1 MWKLE
6 LDVFYYK
13 IYDKRKNIAGYFA
26 PEYGNIYPEEKAEQV
41 IEQMNKK
48 HDKIKSGYL
57 MLPMAKFG
65 IMEEGREMNLDYL
78 LQKLEE
84 VKARTLS
91 WAGFISNNGIRRHKI
106 TVSHTDHDMLS
117 ITFELVFPSLVDL
130 EKSKLLNE
138 LTHILDSLQSAG
150 LL

>member
-13 IYDKRKNIAGYFA
+13 IYDERKNIAGYFA
-26 PEYGNIYPEEKAEQV
+26 PEYGTIYPEDKVEEV
-41 IEQMNKK
+41 IELMHKK
-48 HDKIKSGYL
+48 HDKIKSGFL

-65 IMEEGREMNLDYL
+65 ILEEGREMNFDYL
-78 LQKLEE
+78 LQQLDEIK
-84 VKARTLS
+84 VRISS
-91 WAGFISNNGIRRHKI
+91 WKGFVSKNGIRRHKI

-117 ITFELVFPSLVDL
+117 ITFELVFSSPVEL
-130 EKSKLLNE
+130 EKSALLNE
-138 LTHILDSLQSAG
+138 LTHILDSLQSTG

>member
-1 MWKLE
+1 MELE
-6 LDVFYYK
+6 GFYFK
-13 IYDKRKNIAGYFA
+13 IYDERKNIAGYFA

-41 IEQMNKK
+41 IEQMHKK

-65 IMEEGREMNLDYL
+65 IMEEGKEMNFDYL
-78 LQKLEE
+78 LKQLDD
-84 VKARTLS
+84 VKVRASS
-91 WAGFISNNGIRRHKI
+91 WAGFLSNTGIRRHKI

-117 ITFELVFPSLVDL
+117 ITIELVFPAPVEL
-130 EKSKLLNE
+130 EKSKLQHE
-138 LTHILDSLQSAG
+138 LAQLLDSLQSAG